1 MARPVVG
8 NPFEGQIGTVAPTAR
23 PVDIYERGVVKQS
36 PFEALSRTLS
46 NLEQRAVP
54 ALQRE
59 EARRAENE
67 FQEGQRLYQENRIAI
82 GEAVKNG
89 LIDEGESPY
98 LRKGYRIS
106 QMNTMGMRYTA
117 ELESALENQKLYT
130 NGNPERIE
138 QFIETFQSKFIE
150 NNGMSTFSAAEV
162 SEHFGTTAAKTEEIF
177 RQTWRKRH
185 VAWQREQNY
194 KAFQREVAEAT
205 VALFKPEMT
214 IDERQAAMG
223 TFATWLEDKAASAS
237 TDGMDNQNVINT
249 ILQGV
254 GIVVQK
260 TGQTDILDVF
270 KSTNFGTGAAASS
283 LAVQSKLLSIEATAI
298 RIENANAA
306 AADRELE
313 DSYEV
318 VRATTRSLLDDFTTT
333 PNPENRANVEDAIA
347 TLMATPDDNNT
358 KLGTLIRT
366 QLNAYDQAE
375 ITGGR
380 NKTAETEIRIER
392 SLQAAQTFDEM
403 SSLLATA
410 ARNGELTPADVT
422 AKINK
427 WRNHFD
433 PANDAQF
440 NLDFFTTST
449 PEGHAISQL
458 QTLIKGNPEDFSNLS
473 YRRSIDETNR
483 LRQAIREG
491 VKLFEE
497 INGRSPI
504 TRERDEIS
512 QNAMKI
518 IVDRLVDDE
527 ILDDYKKVDKP

>member
-8 NPFEGQIGTVAPTAR
+8 NPFDGQIGTVAPTAR
-23 PVDIYERGVVKQS
+23 PVDIYERSVVKKS

-106 QMNTMGMRYTA
+106 QMNTMSMRYTA
-117 ELESALENQKLYT
+117 ELESALERQRLYT
-130 NGNPERIE
+130 SGNPERIE
-138 QFIETFQSKFIE
+138 QFIQTFQKKFIE

-162 SEHFGTTAAKTEEIF
+162 SEHFGTTATKSEEIF
-177 RQTWRKRH
+177 RQTWRKKH

-223 TFATWLEDKAASAS
+223 TFATWLEGKAASAS
-237 TDGMDNQNVINT
+237 TDGMDNKNVINT

-283 LAVQSKLLSIEATAI
+283 LAVQSQLLAIESKAI
-298 RIENANAA
+298 QIENRMAA

-313 DSYEV
+313 DSYEAV
-318 VRATTRSLLDDFTTT
+318 RSTSRAILDAFQQTPTPDNRTALNEAIGTLLVTPSDENTRLANQLRATLTAHDKA
-333 PNPENRANVEDAIA
+333 E
-347 TLMATPDDNNT
+347 
-358 KLGTLIRT
+358 
-366 QLNAYDQAE
+366 LN
-375 ITGGR
+375 GGV
-380 NKTAETEIRIER
+380 NKTAETELRINGALMDALTIEDV
-392 SLQAAQTFDEM
+392 T
-403 SSLLATA
+403 SLLQSA
-410 ARNGELTPADVT
+410 ADNGELTPTDVT
-422 AKINK
+422 TKMNM
-427 WRNHFD
+427 WRREFD
-433 PANDAQF
+433 PALDPTF
-440 NLDFFTTST
+440 SLDFFTKST
-449 PEGHAISQL
+449 AEGNAVAQL
-458 QTLIKGNPEDFSNLS
+458 GRVILGNDQDWTAQK
-473 YRRSIDETNR
+473 YMRSLEETRR
-483 LRQAIREG
+483 LRNAIRAG
-491 VKLFEE
+491 VQLFIETK
-497 INGRSPI
+497 GRPPSSA
-504 TRERDEIS
+504 ERDEIS
-512 QNAMKI
+512 SNATQPI
-518 IVDRLVDDE
+518 IDRLISQGVLE
-527 ILDDYKKVDKP
+527 DYNE